1 MNEATLA
8 QIRAARP
15 DASSWV
21 AANAGS
27 GKTKVLTDRVARL
40 LLAGTAP
47 QRILCLTYTKAA
59 AAEMQNRLFATLGAW
74 AMLDDD
80 PLRAALRELGTDEE
94 HLASDNLDAARRLF
108 AKALETP
115 GGLKIQTIH
124 AFCEVILR
132 RFPLE
137 AGIAPQFQVLEDRQ
151 ARAMRAEVLDNL
163 AETLPGAVADLV
175 RFLSGDDPDG
185 LLSEIGR
192 HRAAFAQ
199 PFDADALARAFGA
212 DPELDLAELATR
224 TVTAEDLECLRAFL
238 PILSASGPND
248 ARAGAAFADALAADP
263 RERLV
268 LLESVLLTGEGAAE
282 PFSAKIGKLPT
293 KAVRAAHDG
302 LSGALDDLMLR
313 VEAARAQRVAQAAFE
328 KSSALNRFARTWIAA
343 LDGRKAAGGLLDFD
357 DMIDRT
363 RLLLSDPGVAAWVLW
378 RLDGGIDHVL
388 VDEAQ
393 DTSPAQWQVVRA
405 VSEEFFSGES
415 ARPGERT
422 IFVVGDEKQSIYSF
436 QGADP
441 DAFGEMRDRYRTAL
455 EEIGRTLESCSLI
468 HSFRSAPP
476 VLDLVNAVFAGPA
489 GMGLDV
495 SEAHTAFFS
504 DLPGRV
510 EVWPFLPKDEKAQE
524 EPWYLPVDSRPPNDP
539 VEVLAR
545 KLAAELAGLLNSG
558 AILPDPVD
566 PRPVRAGDV
575 MILVQR
581 RGPLFEAIIRALKK
595 AGVPVAG
602 ADVLRVG
609 GELAVRDLLAACR
622 IAATPGDDLSL
633 AALLRSPLGEASETA
648 LFSLAHGRSGTLHAA
663 LRGRTDPGWQ
673 AAREMVEDLI
683 GTADFLRPYE
693 MLQRLLIRHDGRR
706 RLVARLGPE
715 AEDGIDALLDL
726 ALAYERTEAPSLTG
740 FLAWIDRD
748 EIRVKRRLEETA
760 DQVRVMTVHGAK
772 GLEANIVILPDTGAR
787 QEGRNAP
794 EILTLDGGLPVWR
807 MPAGA
812 APEAIRDAEQA
823 RRDRARAENMRL
835 LYVALTRACRWL
847 IVCGAGAEPKPE
859 SGAWYPLVRTAIEG
873 LSPEAVVGPDGETR
887 LVLTHAWS
895 DARDRDAAASASR
908 EPEAPPPWAEMR
920 APARPRRA
928 RPLSPSLLGGAHVVE
943 AVPGEEQ
950 PADPEALA
958 RGDAIH
964 RLIETLA
971 GQDRGRWADLARRV
985 VPETRTDFDALLAE
999 AEAVLTAPALAPLF
1013 GPGSLAE
1020 VDVTADLPEPVAR
1033 RMVGRIDRLLVEPG
1047 RILAVDF
1054 KSNRAVPA
1062 SPEAIPEGIL
1072 RQLGAYRAALSR
1084 IWSDRPVTTA
1094 IVWTREATLMEVP
1107 DTLVDAAIARAAP

>member
-40 LLAGTAP
+40 LLSGTPP

-59 AAEMQNRLFATLGAW
+59 AAEMQNRLFQTLGTW
-74 AMLDDD
+74 AMLDDG
-80 PLRAALRELGTDEE
+80 PLREALGTLGTESE
-94 HLASDNLDAARRLF
+94 YLGSDHLDAARRLF

-137 AGIAPQFQVLEDRQ
+137 AGVAPQFQVLEDRQ
-151 ARAMRAEVLDNL
+151 AKALRTEVLDTL
-163 AETLPGAVADLV
+163 ASTLPCEVGDLV
-175 RFLSGDDPDG
+175 RFLPGDDPDA

-192 HRAAFAQ
+192 QRAAFSE
-199 PFDADALARAFGA
+199 PFDAATLAGLLGA
-212 DPELDLAELATR
+212 DPNLNLADLAER
-224 TVTAEDLECLRAFL
+224 TVSEIDLECLRAFV
-238 PILSASGPND
+238 PIL
-248 ARAGAAFADALAADP
+248 AGSTVTDNKTAAGFEEALGATAGD
-263 RERLV
+263 RLV
-268 LLESVLLTGEGAAE
+268 ALERVLLTGESAAA
-282 PFSAKIGKLPT
+282 PFAAKIGKVPT
-293 KAVRAAHDG
+293 KAIRAEYPALAERLDELMMRIETARG
-302 LSGALDDLMLR
+302 ARLATAAYQKSATLNQFGRIWIEALD
-313 VEAARAQRVAQAAFE
+313 A
-328 KSSALNRFARTWIAA
+328 
-343 LDGRKAAGGLLDFD
+343 RKAAAGLLDFD

-363 RLLLSDPGVAAWVLW
+363 RRMLLDPGVAAWVLW

-405 VSEEFFSGES
+405 VSEEFFAGES
-415 ARPGERT
+415 ARRDNRT

-441 DAFGEMRDRYRTAL
+441 GAFGLMRDHYREAL
-455 EEIGRTLESCSLI
+455 DHIGQALESCDLI
-468 HSFRSAPP
+468 HSFRSARP
-476 VLDLVNAVFAGPA
+476 VLALVDAVFAGPA
-489 GMGLDV
+489 GIGLAIARPH
-495 SEAHTAFFS
+495 EPFFE

-510 EVWPFLPKDEKAQE
+510 EVWPFLPKPEKVE
-524 EPWYLPVDSRPPNDP
+524 EPRWYMPVDTRSADDP
-539 VEVLAR
+539 VEVMAR
-545 KLAAELAGLLNSG
+545 RIARELDTLLRTG
-558 AILPDPVD
+558 AILPDPVQ

-581 RGPLFEAIIRALKK
+581 RGALFEAVIRELKK

-602 ADVLRVG
+602 ADLLRMG

-633 AALLRSPLGEASETA
+633 AALLRSPLGETSEVA
-648 LFSLAHGRSGTLHAA
+648 LFSLAHGRPGTLHAA
-663 LRGRTDPGWQ
+663 LRSRPEPGWQ
-673 AAREMVEDLI
+673 HARDFVEDLI
-683 GTADFLRPYE
+683 ANADFLRPYE
-693 MLQRLLIRHDGRR
+693 MLQRVLIRHDGRR
-706 RLVARLGPE
+706 RLVARLGIE

-726 ALAYERTEAPSLTG
+726 ALAYERTQAPSLTG

-748 EIRVKRRLEETA
+748 EIKVKRRLEDDT

-794 EILTLDGGLPVWR
+794 EILRLDGEMAVWKMPIADSPKPVR
-807 MPAGA
+807 
-812 APEAIRDAEQA
+812 EAEQS
-823 RRDRARAENMRL
+823 RRDKARAESMRL

-847 IVCGAGAEPKPE
+847 IVCGAGTEPKPD
-859 SGAWYPLVRTAIEG
+859 SGAWYPLVRAAIEE
-873 LSPEAVVGPDGETR
+873 LSPDSITGTDSETK
-887 LVLTHAWS
+887 LILTHRWEIG
-895 DARDRDAAASASR
+895 AASAGMAVPDRLST
-908 EPEAPPPWAEMR
+908 PLPTWVQ
-920 APARPRRA
+920 APAPVRSGPPRA
-928 RPLSPSLLGGAHVVE
+928 NSPSRLGGAHVLE
-943 AVPGEEQ
+943 GASEEGTQ
-950 PADPEALA
+950 SDAME

-964 RLIETLA
+964 RLIEALA
-971 GQDRGRWADLARRV
+971 GQDPAKWPELARHTL
-985 VPETRTDFDALLAE
+985 PDDEPDLEAILQE
-999 AEAVLTAPALAPLF
+999 AEAVLTAPALADLF

-1020 VDVTADLPEPVAR
+1020 VDVTANLAQPAAW
-1033 RMVGRIDRLLVEPG
+1033 RMLGRIDRLLVTSE

-1054 KSNRAVPA
+1054 KSNRAI
-1062 SPEAIPEGIL
+1062 PERPEFIPEGIL
-1072 RQLGAYRAALSR
+1072 RQLGAYRAALCE
-1084 IWSDRPVTTA
+1084 IWRDRRVDVA
-1094 IVWTREATLMEVP
+1094 VVWTRGAILMPVP
-1107 DTLVDAAIARAAP
+1107 AHLVDAALARAAP